1 MPRKKR
7 KPTDEHTVGSD
18 STSKPLGTLSNE
30 EGKSNRHALPVLDD
44 EPADWC
50 AAVLTTLV
58 RVHSRMERRMVEVVG
73 AHGMTLAQFD
83 VLATLWTGEGI
94 TQQELAE
101 RLLVTKGNVVG
112 LIDRVCRAKWVER
125 RADPSDRRANRLYL
139 TDQGRKRLSEVR
151 PRVASHRTNLFGIF
165 TGDEL
170 RQLYQFL
177 RRLEDSVEK

>member
-1 MPRKKR
+1 
-7 KPTDEHTVGSD
+7 
-18 STSKPLGTLSNE
+18 
-30 EGKSNRHALPVLDD
+30 
-44 EPADWC
+44 
-50 AAVLTTLV
+50 
-58 RVHSRMERRMVEVVG
+58 MVEVVG